1 MKAVLVICEGRSDI
15 AFVRRSLLARI
26 PECRQFNGG
35 IVSLYTPFG
44 ANPPSFKKGVITQH
58 IEKCFGDHLADS
70 RKLKGATILPR
81 PQFDAAVINT
91 EKEVIYLF
99 VDSGGRDQHKAVI
112 KLLESVDAPFKS
124 LGISK
129 YLDVKEYATAF
140 LFDANDRG
148 KENVIEDFRT
158 NYCDYFGCLAD
169 VGNKCW
175 AESDRC
181 PVGLYICC
189 NEEGKGTLENYI
201 VKMTENTWRD
211 RHNKAFNFIEEN
223 SNPEDRVLKSDANRF
238 KAVIATVGQFN
249 FPGDSLFSLI
259 DDRSKGIPD
268 QQFNTSDAC
277 INLVEFIQDVPWE
290 D

>member
-15 AFVRRSLLARI
+15 AFVRRSLLAGI
-26 PECRQFNGG
+26 PECERFNRG
-35 IVSLYTPFG
+35 IGSLYTPFG
-44 ANPPSFKKGVITQH
+44 ANPPSFKTGVIARY
-58 IEKCFGDHLADS
+58 IEKCFRDHPADS
-70 RKLKGATILPR
+70 RKLAGATILPR

-91 EKEVIYLF
+91 EKDIIYLF

-112 KLLESVDAPFKS
+112 NLLKFVDAPFKS

-158 NYCDYFGCLAD
+158 NYCDHFGCLVD
-169 VGNKCW
+169 VGHKCW

-189 NEEGKGTLENYI
+189 NEEGNGALENYI
-201 VKMTENTWRD
+201 IEMTRLVWPK
-211 RHNKAFNFIEEN
+211 RHMGANDFICQNKEHGDKILRSETNK
-223 SNPEDRVLKSDANRF
+223 LKAIITS
-238 KAVIATVGQFN
+238 VGQFD
-249 FPGDSLFSLI
+249 FPGDSLFSI
-259 DDRSKGIPD
+259 INDENKGIPD
-268 QQFNTSDAC
+268 ERFGKLSAC
-277 INLVEFIQDVPWE
+277 KDLVKFLQDISWE
-290 D
+290 N